1 MKRKP
6 SRLILTTISLLALS
20 SAGFLS
26 PAQSAGRT
34 ASNDK
39 PAQTEKG
46 SDHQEKEKKKESE
59 KEKDNKAPVIHKE
72 ITVTATHTKTTV
84 FDAPSPVS
92 VVNKQ
97 RIEEKSPNN
106 VSELMPEIPGM
117 DIVGVGANQSRPV
130 IRGLRGQR
138 ILLLSDGIRMSNS
151 RRSQDFGEI
160 PALVDV
166 AGVERVEVVRG
177 PASVLY
183 GSEAIGGVINIITSA
198 PDYSLKGTH
207 LHGNVGY
214 RYSSADEQN
223 KGFVDIMG
231 NSNNFGFM
239 LNGNFRNSREYQA
252 PAGNFGNI
260 TLEKNTPVLDSG
272 VKDYSLNLFLG
283 CRLAADNDISFK
295 YEKYNAR
302 DAGFGYVDPI
312 VYAPGDPTIRLLYP
326 NQDLNRLSLKFE
338 NRALRSF
345 LANGI
350 SLTGYYVQNSRLFD
364 TNVTIPFFP
373 GAGLRI
379 QSQNDTDVRTYG
391 TRLELTKV
399 VLRAHILSYGLD
411 FFQDNSEN
419 TDSNTTTLFGFGP
432 PLTTTN
438 NTPNIPNAYIRYLGV
453 FLQDQWLVFGRTSL
467 VLGLRYQDVRA
478 QTKATPGLSDP
489 IVSSNDGTLAGA
501 ANLITGLTDNLNL
514 VFSAGRGF
522 RSPNLTE
529 RFFNGLTPDGSGF
542 QIRTPHLKPETNL
555 NLEAGF
561 RYRLSGFYLES
572 SYFHNTVYDG
582 IAVIPTGRF
591 LDQLPEFK
599 NVNID
604 RLRFRGLEILGQ
616 YDFNFGVTLGANY
629 SYLKSKNLSNPELPY
644 TDTFGSR
651 LNLNVRYASPD
662 GLFWIEY
669 YARLSGARKD
679 VDLGLNPIGR
689 IIPGFTVH
697 TLRFGASFFKKSA
710 FPQQIAVVFGNLTNA
725 LYTEVSNAS
734 FFRPAAKRNI
744 VLNWSAS
751 F

>member
-1 MKRKP
+1 MKRKSSP
-6 SRLILTTISLLALS
+6 LILTTAFILALLLTGGTE
-20 SAGFLS
+20 A
-26 PAQSAGRT
+26 AQSTGQT

-39 PAQTEKG
+39 PAQAEKG
-46 SDHQEKEKKKESE
+46 SGQQKKEKKKKPAKG
-59 KEKDNKAPVIHKE
+59 KENNTPVIHEE
-72 ITVTATHTKTTV
+72 ITVTATHAKTTV
-84 FDAPSPVS
+84 FNTPSPIS
-92 VVNKQ
+92 VVNEQSIK
-97 RIEEKSPNN
+97 EKSPNN

-130 IRGLRGQR
+130 IRGLRWQR

-160 PALVDV
+160 PALVDI
-166 AGVERVEVVRG
+166 AGVERVEVIRG

-183 GSEAIGGVINIITSA
+183 GSEAIGGVINIITSV
-198 PDYSLKGTH
+198 PDYSQNGLH
-207 LHGNVGY
+207 LGGKVGY

-223 KGFVDIMG
+223 KGFADISG
-231 NSNNFGFM
+231 NFNNFGFM
-239 LNGNFRNSREYQA
+239 LNGSFRNSRDYQA
-252 PAGNFGNI
+252 PAGSFGNI
-260 TLEKNTPVLDSG
+260 TLTKNTSVLDSG

-283 CRLAADNDISFK
+283 YRLATDNNITFK

-302 DAGFGYVDPI
+302 DAGFGYVDPA

-326 NQDLNRLSLKFE
+326 NQDLNRFTLKFE
-338 NRALRSF
+338 NRALHSF

-364 TNVTIPFFP
+364 TNITIPFFP
-373 GAGLRI
+373 GAGLGI
-379 QSQNDTDVRTYG
+379 QSRNDTNVKTYG
-391 TRLELTKV
+391 TRIELTKV
-399 VLRAHILSYGLD
+399 ILRAHILSYGLD
-411 FFQDNSEN
+411 FYQDNSEN
-419 TDSNTTTLFGFGP
+419 TDSNTTTMFGFGP
-432 PLTTTN
+432 PQTTTN
-438 NTPNIPNAYIRYLGV
+438 GTPNIPNAYIRYLGV

-467 VLGLRYQDVRA
+467 VLGIRYQDVQA

-489 IVSSNDGTLAGA
+489 IVHSNDGTLAGA
-501 ANLITGLTDNLNL
+501 ANLITGVTDNLNL

-529 RFFNGLTPDGSGF
+529 RFFNGVTPDGSGF
-542 QIRTPHLKPETNL
+542 QIRTPRLKPETNL
-555 NLEAGF
+555 NLEVGF

-591 LDQLPEFK
+591 SDSLPEYK

-604 RLRFRGLEILGQ
+604 RLRFQGVEILGQ

-651 LNLNVRYASPD
+651 LNLNLRYALPE
-662 GLFWIEY
+662 GHFWIEY

-679 VDLGLNPIGR
+679 VNLGVNPIGR
-689 IIPGFTVH
+689 IIPGFAVH
-697 TLRFGASFFKKSA
+697 TLRFGTTLFKKSA
-710 FPQQIAVVFGNLTNA
+710 FPQQIAVIFGNLTNT

-734 FFRPAAKRNI
+734 FFRPAPKRHV
-744 VLNWSAS
+744 VLNWTAS